1 MAIDTSRI
9 MSENIILIDSTYT
22 DKVAFDLSVNFER
35 MIGRS
40 IPKADLAHWLDCIA
54 LDGGLTPGDNSIQV
68 IFIHDKQSKELE
80 NLTPGNFEKD
90 INGKAFKDNIGEFEM
105 GAFPVENSLTNDAD
119 FFLDMLQV
127 LIDNESVKK
136 IMVIPNVTKYG
147 NAVCNFLQKN
157 KGKDVTL
164 FAMEPQMGT
173 GFNQQI
179 IGYSLMSALGIRSE
193 ELR

>member
-9 MSENIILIDSTYT
+9 MSENIILIDSAYT

-35 MIGRS
+35 MIGRR

-54 LDGGLTPGDNSIQV
+54 LDGGLTPGENSIQV

-80 NLTPGNFEKD
+80 NFTPGNFEKD

-105 GAFPVENSLTNDAD
+105 SAFPVENSLTNDAD

-147 NAVCNFLQKN
+147 NAVCSFLQKN